1 MNDAPPVYRTE
12 TDTLEYDGA
21 RGEWVVRRTR
31 KPFPRVPLLLFLLTI
46 VSTMFAGGVA
56 YSASILAILLT
67 HEMGHFLTAKRHGI
81 PATLP
86 YFIPI
91 PFTFFGTM
99 GALIRMDG
107 RRATRKQ
114 LFDVGVA
121 GPLAGALVAIPL
133 SVIGIRMSEVVEAGN
148 AGGAIALG
156 DSILF
161 AGLQRLVHG
170 PLPEGSTLLLH
181 PVAFAGWA
189 GLYVTA
195 LNLLPVGQLDGGHV
209 LYGLFGRKAAK
220 ISLVALVAFT
230 VIALTVYRY
239 WLVFVFLILYLG
251 YRHPAMQDE
260 EADLGGVRR
269 AIGFATLALFL
280 LAFTP
285 VPIALPS
292 P

>member
-1 MNDAPPVYRTE
+1 MSTTPPVYHTE
-12 TDTLEYDGA
+12 TESMEYDPR
-21 RGEWVVRRTR
+21 RGEWVVRPR
-31 KPFPRVPLLLFLLTI
+31 KRPFPRLPVILFLLT
-46 VSTMFAGGVA
+46 VASTVLAGGVA
-56 YSASILAILLT
+56 YSLSILAILLT
-67 HEMGHFLTAKRHGI
+67 HEMGHFLTARKHGI
-81 PATLP
+81 PASLP

-107 RRATRKQ
+107 RRATRRQ

-133 SVIGIRMSEVVEAGN
+133 SIIGIRLSEVVSAGSTEA
-148 AGGAIALG
+148 AITLG

-170 PLPEGSTLLLH
+170 TLPDGATLLLH
-181 PVAFAGWA
+181 PIAFAGWA

-209 LYGLFGRKAAK
+209 LYGLFGQKAAR
-220 ISLVALVAFT
+220 ISLVALVCFT

-239 WLVFVFLILYLG
+239 WLIFVFLLLYLG
-251 YRHPAMQDE
+251 YRHPPMLE
-260 EADLGGVRR
+260 EESKLGTVRMVVGV
-269 AIGFATLALFL
+269 ATLALFL

-285 VPIALPS
+285 VPIAFPNR
-292 P
+292 